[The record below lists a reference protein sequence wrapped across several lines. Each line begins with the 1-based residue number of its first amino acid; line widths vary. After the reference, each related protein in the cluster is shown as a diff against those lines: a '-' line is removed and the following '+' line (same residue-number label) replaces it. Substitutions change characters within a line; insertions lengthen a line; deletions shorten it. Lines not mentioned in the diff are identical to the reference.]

1 LKAPRLIA
9 RSFTFLRQ
17 VGRVEVGPQGSTSEA
32 DRDLTKTPKP
42 VHHPN
47 LEFLSLF
54 KG

>member
-9 RSFTFLRQ
+9 RSLVSFRQ
-17 VGRVEVGPQGSTSEA
+17 VGGVEAGPRGSGSET

-42 VHHPN
+42 VHHPRS
-47 LEFLSLF
+47 EFLSLF

>member
-1 LKAPRLIA
+1 
-9 RSFTFLRQ
+9 
-17 VGRVEVGPQGSTSEA
+17 VDPQGSASET

-47 LEFLSLF
+47 MEFLSLF